1 MNKRNFIFL
10 GKGDFGRK
18 AECQRQPGTP
28 LRWWEVLTRQRP
40 DGGSRCRIQ
49 NCTEDCPGLGSLP
62 GDCTG
67 GVAHFDDSLCR
78 FARAMSIEH
87 KSEHGVAGAGLMS
100 SSILEMFP
108 SSLRSCTNRRGFLC
122 RKSCGQSMRTIVSS
136 KLKQDLEIFLV
147 AGKERGQTNSQMR
160 AILPHAQKYRPK

>member
-1 MNKRNFIFL
+1 MPQKTKAFPERCVPPQHFSPVVNKMNFIFL

-49 NCTEDCPGLGSLP
+49 NCTEDCPG
-62 GDCTG
+62 DCTG

-87 KSEHGVAGAGLMS
+87 KSEHGVAGAGFMS
-100 SSILEMFP
+100 SSILEKLP
-108 SSLRSCTNRRGFLC
+108 SSLRSCTNRRGVLC
-122 RKSCGQSMRTIVSS
+122 RKSCCQSMRTIMSS
-136 KLKQDLEIFLV
+136 KLQQDLEIFLV
-147 AGKERGQTNSQMR
+147 ASKERSQTNS
-160 AILPHAQKYRPK
+160 